1 MKLFPL
7 FGTCIKWQ
15 VRQAVMATLPK
26 MWRTTLRWNSIPSTR
41 GFSFFLSFFFFF
53 LISFYSAFSCRNRIK
68 VNKHNNFIVCTL
80 DKADTMNFVCNTN
93 CSLMLVNCQNT
104 LQKIS
109 GVFIFASISLMAVQQ
124 TLRFLFSLCLLLP
137 DSLGETKPSSPILND
152 CIADSLLLISLSSPT
167 KPHSLRSPNSTSG
180 VDCTT
185 VGFFPWKFMA
195 GEANRRKCK
204 LTRR

>member
-26 MWRTTLRWNSIPSTR
+26 MWRTTLRWISIPSTQ
-41 GFSFFLSFFFFF
+41 GFSFFFFF
-53 LISFYSAFSCRNRIK
+53 SHFK
-68 VNKHNNFIVCTL
+68 VNKHNNFIVCIL

-93 CSLMLVNCQNT
+93 RSLMFVNCQNT
-104 LQKIS
+104 LQTIS

-124 TLRFLFSLCLLLP
+124 TLRFHFSLCLLLP

-167 KPHSLRSPNSTSG
+167 KPHSLRSLEIYGGRSES
-180 VDCTT
+180 
-185 VGFFPWKFMA
+185 
-195 GEANRRKCK
+195 
-204 LTRR
+204 